1 VVRCEGGAE
10 HPSSLLVFWL
20 PHTLTVSMMPAE
32 AATLPVCVFH
42 VCTVSKTFAAPLTWM
57 PTRPAK
63 TIVSEM

>member
-1 VVRCEGGAE
+1 VREWCDVRVAR
-10 HPSSLLVFWL
+10 SILLA
-20 PHTLTVSMMPAE
+20 PAHTLTVSMMPAE